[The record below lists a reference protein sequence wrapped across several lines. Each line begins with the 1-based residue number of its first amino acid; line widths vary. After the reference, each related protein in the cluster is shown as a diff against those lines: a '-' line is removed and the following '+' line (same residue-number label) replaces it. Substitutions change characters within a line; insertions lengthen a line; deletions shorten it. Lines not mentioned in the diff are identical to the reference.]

1 MGVVTGSVGQDMV
14 RLGIG
19 RREREGVRRRIGRAR
34 GVWIGLKYGRM
45 GAGNGGWKG
54 EREGGWIGLK
64 RGRVGSGNGGWEG
77 VREGLGEGI

>member
-34 GVWIGLKYGRM
+34 GVWMGLKYGRM
-45 GAGNGGWKG
+45 GAGRADGWGSRGG
-54 EREGGWIGLK
+54 E
-64 RGRVGSGNGGWEG
+64 
-77 VREGLGEGI
+77 

>member
-34 GVWIGLKYGRM
+34 GVWMGLKYGRM
-45 GAGNGGWKG
+45 GTGN
-54 EREGGWIGLK
+54 
-64 RGRVGSGNGGWEG
+64 RG
-77 VREGLGEGI
+77 